1 MKFLTDS
8 ALHRL
13 QEAADLPDLS
23 GTRYRFLDK
32 LGQGGM
38 SGVFRV
44 EDTTLGR
51 EVALKVIS
59 VPDPGGLLAA
69 RLERGSTH
77 HRPVRTSRRA
87 PYRNLSRGGAGD
99 ARLHVAGAGCRRH
112 DAGSAG

>member
-13 QEAADLPDLS
+13 LEAADLPDLS

-51 EVALKVIS
+51 EVALKVVS
-59 VPDPGGLLAA
+59 VPDPEGLLAA
-69 RLERGSTH
+69 RLERE
-77 HRPVRTSRRA
+77 
-87 PYRNLSRGGAGD
+87 
-99 ARLHVAGAGCRRH
+99 ARIIAQLEHPGVVPIH
-112 DAGSAG
+112 DAGTLADGRPF